1 MTKMPLY
8 LAIGSPMEVYS
19 ERQPTQDWF
28 NTLLLD
34 NCSTE
39 VGQWWQDFRHQSPV
53 GILAKAFDSKKGG
66 SGPRVTEILFFAS
79 AEPDESRGF
88 NANDALQTPAIRVL
102 AVPLSSDLLHQ
113 VPAQSTPPLS
123 PNEYSASHGEE
134 VAQFLPQ
141 PSTTSTLEARKRE
154 SFASVFE
161 EAEEPRKRARRRGGE
176 SVAAA
181 ASRANESAFPV
192 PQPKRSASSS
202 LTDPPAAVKS
212 SRSLSRSPSANLE
225 IRPASRR
232 DGLESQAKRSS
243 LSRVASVADL
253 DGEPAVES
261 RNKDTISRL
270 VMAGMRM
277 YGLQQRRRGNK
288 VQPRRAS
295 VAVGVDSQ
303 QQDEEISPEDAAR
316 DEEYKLVYHQ
326 TYRGAVFAMRT
337 HMSTRLLGQHVDQ
350 LRDVVD
356 KLLAIFCN
364 DPLRSLADLPSAVPT
379 TGDVKG
385 SFGTPN
391 PADDK
396 SPFVDN
402 VESFDG
408 GGSQVHTPVVRRT
421 GR

>member
-1 MTKMPLY
+1 
-8 LAIGSPMEVYS
+8 
-19 ERQPTQDWF
+19 
-28 NTLLLD
+28 
-34 NCSTE
+34 
-39 VGQWWQDFRHQSPV
+39 
-53 GILAKAFDSKKGG
+53 
-66 SGPRVTEILFFAS
+66 
-79 AEPDESRGF
+79 
-88 NANDALQTPAIRVL
+88 
-102 AVPLSSDLLHQ
+102 
-113 VPAQSTPPLS
+113 
-123 PNEYSASHGEE
+123 
-134 VAQFLPQ
+134 
-141 PSTTSTLEARKRE
+141 
-154 SFASVFE
+154 
-161 EAEEPRKRARRRGGE
+161 
-176 SVAAA
+176 
-181 ASRANESAFPV
+181 
-192 PQPKRSASSS
+192 
-202 LTDPPAAVKS
+202 
-212 SRSLSRSPSANLE
+212 
-225 IRPASRR
+225 
-232 DGLESQAKRSS
+232 
-243 LSRVASVADL
+243 
-253 DGEPAVES
+253 
-261 RNKDTISRL
+261 
-270 VMAGMRM
+270 MAGMRM